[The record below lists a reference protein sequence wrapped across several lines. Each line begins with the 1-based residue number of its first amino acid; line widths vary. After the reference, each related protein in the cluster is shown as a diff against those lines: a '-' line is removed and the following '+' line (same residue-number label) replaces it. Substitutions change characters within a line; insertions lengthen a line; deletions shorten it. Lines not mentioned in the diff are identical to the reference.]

1 VWHRLR
7 SAVTNQPVA
16 AMKRNNLYLII
27 GVLAVA
33 VVIVG
38 YLYYREQQ
46 KTRLE
51 IKVNDQGLSV
61 ETN

>member
-1 VWHRLR
+1 VA
-7 SAVTNQPVA
+7 SAKIGRHESAGA

-27 GVLAVA
+27 GLLAVA

>member
-1 VWHRLR
+1 
-7 SAVTNQPVA
+7 VA